1 MVDESLLHEIFSAF
15 GSVNSC
21 KIQSDQTGVAGY
33 VGFDDYSE
41 AWWPPAPPPRVLH
54 SGSRCGVD
62 LSTFKHPVGAAY
74 SRVCVILNS
83 QRGNGGAERA

>member
-41 AWWPPAPPPRVLH
+41 AWWPPAPPHAFCTAGPVVASTCQPSSTQSVQPIH
-54 SGSRCGVD
+54 AFA
-62 LSTFKHPVGAAY
+62 LS
-74 SRVCVILNS
+74 
-83 QRGNGGAERA
+83 